1 MFILLH
7 SFSGCTL
14 CLHLEMRPHDLSMYD
29 GPWKEVALEQKRGG
43 DTVIG
48 IRDIGVKNN
57 REEGDG
63 AKKYRDMGYQEK
75 LGIREMSINPM

>member
-1 MFILLH
+1 MIH
-7 SFSGCTL
+7 TSWG
-14 CLHLEMRPHDLSMYD
+14 
-29 GPWKEVALEQKRGG
+29 GG

-75 LGIREMSINPM
+75 SGIREMSLKPM